1 MSCENT
7 SLSTQ
12 FDENII
18 LMMKLSLWLSLLIH
32 GYEAFAFP
40 LNYAKDW

>member
-7 SLSTQ
+7 LLSTQ

-18 LMMKLSLWLSLLIH
+18 LMMKLSLWLSLFIY
-32 GYEAFAFP
+32 GYEPFAFSS
-40 LNYAKDW
+40 NYA